1 MRLLI
6 TQEVIVNDE
15 AALLKYANARCQASW
30 QDSLDTM
37 ALHNPAT
44 LADAVYE
51 ALIASNEN
59 PSTDLYGIELGVHT
73 TELMG
78 DCPD

>member
-1 MRLLI
+1 MRVLI
-6 TQEVIVNDE
+6 TQEVIIHDE
-15 AALLKYANARCQASW
+15 AAMLRYANARCQASW
-30 QDSLDTM
+30 QESLDTM
-37 ALHNPAT
+37 VLHNPAT

-51 ALIASNEN
+51 ALIASNAN
-59 PSTDLYGIELGVHT
+59 PSPDLYGIELGVHT

>member
-1 MRLLI
+1 MLR
-6 TQEVIVNDE
+6 
-15 AALLKYANARCQASW
+15 YANARCQASW
-30 QDSLDTM
+30 QESLDTM

-73 TELMG
+73 TELVG
-78 DCPD
+78 DSPD